1 MRGRERA
8 FEESSE
14 DEDGETDARRAR
26 FGSKE
31 RSVEGQVLSG
41 ELGAMRNVKA
51 FSTDDRTSWIAVV
64 VSFVNFTSFHAVRE
78 GYMACKSVL
87 AEQLQYPTVLLGN
100 IDFSFCFAYAVGLFF
115 SGLGHS

>member
-1 MRGRERA
+1 MRIETTLCGDGSRERETRVRGRERA

-41 ELGAMRNVKA
+41 ELGAMRE
-51 FSTDDRTSWIAVV
+51 
-64 VSFVNFTSFHAVRE
+64 RE
-78 GYMACKSVL
+78 GVL
-87 AEQLQYPTVLLGN
+87 DG
-100 IDFSFCFAYAVGLFF
+100 
-115 SGLGHS
+115 